1 MSKGPKAAAAE
12 GVNVMSTAPEK
23 RYSARVARLLAAH
36 PLIDGHNDWAYV
48 LRAREGDACESLD
61 LNQLR
66 EGPEGYDTDIRRLR
80 RGMIGGQFWSVYVD
94 HDLPGPEQVKATLEQ
109 IDLVKGMARRHPET
123 FEIARTAEDVRRVH
137 ASGRIACLIGAEGG
151 GQIGGSLAV
160 LRAFNELGVRYLTL
174 THVSTTEWA
183 DSATDDPAHCGLTS
197 FGEGVVREL
206 NRLGMLVD
214 LSHVSEEAMRAALR
228 VSVAPVMFSHSNA
241 RALTDHPRNVSD
253 DVLRLVAA
261 NGGVVMVSFA
271 PFYISEPYRRW
282 HADGM
287 AEKAR
292 YNSPP
297 FGGLFVGQPTKAAEA
312 LADWHRA
319 HPAPMVTLAMVADHI
334 EHIAGVAGVDHV
346 GIGSDFDGLRGVVPT
361 GLHDVS
367 TYPALLDEMFER
379 GWSDDDVAKLA
390 GGNVLRVLA
399 EAQRVAREDLAE
411 HHAHEGSGV
420 GRLNFNN

>member
-1 MSKGPKAAAAE
+1 MSRGSKDAAAE
-12 GVNVMSTAPEK
+12 GVDVIATVHEQ
-23 RYSARVARLLAAH
+23 RYSARIERLLTAH

-48 LRAREGDACESLD
+48 LRKREGDGCETLD
-61 LNQLR
+61 LDRLP

-109 IDLVKGMARRHPET
+109 IDLVKAMARRHPET
-123 FEIARTAEDVRRVH
+123 FEIALTAEDVRRAH
-137 ASGRIACLIGAEGG
+137 ASGRIACLMGAEGG

-160 LRAFNELGVRYLTL
+160 LRAFSELGVRYLTL
-174 THVSTTEWA
+174 THVRTTEWA
-183 DSATDDPAHCGLTS
+183 DSATDDPAHCGLTP
-197 FGEGVVREL
+197 FGEQVVREL
-206 NRLGMLVD
+206 NRLGMLID
-214 LSHVSEEAMRAALR
+214 LSHVSEAAMRAALR

-241 RALTDHPRNVSD
+241 RALTDHPRNVTD
-253 DVLRLVAA
+253 DVLRVVAA
-261 NGGVVMVSFA
+261 NGGIVMVSFA
-271 PFYISEPYRRW
+271 PFYISESYRRW

-287 AEKAR
+287 AERAR

-319 HPAPMVTLAMVADHI
+319 NPAPMVTLAMVADHI

-379 GWSDDDVAKLA
+379 GWSDHEVAKLA
-390 GGNVLRVLA
+390 GGNVLRVMA
-399 EAQRVAREDLAE
+399 EAQRVAREGLAE
-411 HHAHEGSGV
+411 HEARDGCGAGFRHC
-420 GRLNFNN
+420 ND